1 MPKKRLDATQ
11 HMNIK
16 ISEIRKRTFIYILYI
31 YKKKK
36 NIFRLIFVFD
46 I

>member
-16 ISEIRKRTFIYILYI
+16 ISEIRKGTFIYILYI

-36 NIFRLIFVFD
+36 KHLSFNFRI
-46 I
+46 